1 MPIRSREDQTR
12 PEVTGILD
20 DLRRIVRVLRESS
33 RATERELGVSGAQLF
48 VLKALSGA
56 RAVSLNELAART
68 CTHQSTVSV
77 VVKKLVERGLVSR
90 ATSELDARRV
100 ELALTRR
107 GRALLARSPLAAQDR
122 LIEGLERLPGEER
135 QGLATALRHLV
146 EAMQLADEQPTMF
159 FEDDGEDGRGA

>member
-1 MPIRSREDQTR
+1 M
-12 PEVTGILD
+12 TGILD

-56 RAVSLNELAART
+56 PAMSLNDLAART

-77 VVKKLVERGLVSR
+77 FVKRLVDRGLVSR
-90 ATSELDARRV
+90 ATSQVDARRV
-100 ELALTRR
+100 DLGLTRR

-122 LIEGLERLPGEER
+122 LIEGLEKLPHKER
-135 QGLATALRHLV
+135 QGLATALHHLV
-146 EAMQLADEQPTMF
+146 EAMQLDGEAPTMF
-159 FEDDGEDGRGA
+159 FEEEGEDGRGAS